1 MGKKPIVISA
11 DHRGF
16 RLKNTVAKEIERLG
30 FAVTDLGV
38 FDDKSVDY
46 PDRAEELVKAILT
59 GAAERGVLVC
69 GSGIGMSI
77 AANRFNG
84 IRAALC
90 HDECAARLS
99 RLHNDSNILVLGE
112 RVLGEA
118 TALGILSVWLSTPF
132 EGGRH
137 ERRVK
142 KLDGLNS

>member
-1 MGKKPIVISA
+1 MEEKPVVIAA
-11 DHRGF
+11 DHGGF
-16 RLKNTVAKEIERLG
+16 RLKNILAKEIERLG

-38 FDDKSVDY
+38 FDDESVDY
-46 PDRAEELVKAILT
+46 PDLAEALVKVILT
-59 GAAERGVLVC
+59 GTAERGVLIC

-77 AANRFNG
+77 AANRFKG

-90 HDECAARLS
+90 HDECTARLS

-112 RVLGEA
+112 RVLGE
-118 TALGILSVWLSTPF
+118 TVALGILGVWLSTPF

-142 KLDGLNS
+142 KLDGLN

>member
-1 MGKKPIVISA
+1 MEEKSVVITA
-11 DHRGF
+11 DHGGF
-16 RLKNTVAKEIERLG
+16 RLKNALAEEIERLG
-30 FAVTDLGV
+30 FAVTDMGV
-38 FDDKSVDY
+38 FDEKSVDY
-46 PDRAEELVKAILT
+46 PDQAEALVKVILT
-59 GAAERGVLVC
+59 GAAERGVLIC

-77 AANRFNG
+77 AANRFKG

-90 HDECAARLS
+90 HDECTARLS